1 MRAKRSKQRCPA
13 LCILRLEL
21 LCGCWV
27 GGRSGHLNAGGSHS
41 DFPGVDHEGCQTF
54 RL

>member
-1 MRAKRSKQRCPA
+1 MRAKSSKQRCPA

-21 LCGCWV
+21 LQGWWLIWPPNCQWK
-27 GGRSGHLNAGGSHS
+27 SY
-41 DFPGVDHEGCQTF
+41 DFLGVDHEGRQTF